1 MHVLV
6 ATTGVL
12 TPGPVVEFVK
22 RLLGGRGKCT
32 VTTVIE
38 VPRSFLEELRGDTWH
53 PLEDGSSASWTDE
66 EDALIARY
74 VDERGRRLTEPLV
87 AALDASGIQST
98 AIYREGEDPA
108 VTISRLA
115 RDIDAGVIVLGAT
128 RQIFDQSAWESV
140 SARVMLESGRPV
152 LVVPPPPHR
161 ETVDDKTETRTD

>member
-12 TPGPVVEFVK
+12 SPGPVVDFVK
-22 RLLGGRGKCT
+22 RLLGERGRCT

-38 VPRSFLEELRGDTWH
+38 VPRSFLEELRGDSWH
-53 PLEDGSSASWTDE
+53 PLAEGAAATWTDE

-87 AALDASGIQST
+87 AALDASGIESK
-98 AIYREGEDPA
+98 ALYREGEDPA
-108 VTISRLA
+108 LTISRLA

-140 SARVMLESGRPV
+140 SARVMLESGKPV
-152 LVVPPPPHR
+152 LVVPPQPKDGVEGEDTP
-161 ETVDDKTETRTD
+161 DD

>member
-12 TPGPVVEFVK
+12 TPGPVVDFAK
-22 RLLGGRGKCT
+22 RLLGDNGRCT

-38 VPRSFLEELRGDTWH
+38 VPRSFLEELRGDSWH
-53 PLEDGSSASWTDE
+53 PLAEGRSAAWTDE

-74 VDERGRRLTEPLV
+74 VEERGRRLTEPLV
-87 AALDASGIQST
+87 AALDASGIESK
-98 AIYREGEDPA
+98 AVYREGEDPA

-115 RDIDAGVIVLGAT
+115 KDIDAGVIVLGAT

-152 LVVPPPPHR
+152 LVVPP
-161 ETVDDKTETRTD
+161 TSKDVVDDLTEREVE

>member
-12 TPGPVVEFVK
+12 SPGPVVEFVK
-22 RLLGGRGKCT
+22 RLVGDNGRCT

-53 PLEDGSSASWTDE
+53 PLEDGSSASWTDA

-87 AALDASGIQST
+87 AALGASNIESK

-115 RDIDAGVIVLGAT
+115 KDIDAGVIVLGAT

-152 LVVPPPPHR
+152 LVVPR
-161 ETVDDKTETRTD
+161 ETRDLADDESPGDD

>member
-1 MHVLV
+1 MDVLV

-12 TPGPVVEFVK
+12 SPGPVVEFVR
-22 RLLGGRGKCT
+22 RLLGKRGKCT

-53 PLEDGSSASWTDE
+53 PLEDGGSASWTE
-66 EDALIARY
+66 AEDALIARY
-74 VDERGRRLTEPLV
+74 VEERGKRLTEPLV
-87 AALDASGIQST
+87 AALDAAGIPSK

-115 RDIDAGVIVLGAT
+115 RDIDAGVIVLGST

-140 SARVMLESGRPV
+140 SARVMLEAGRPV
-152 LVVPPPPHR
+152 LVVPPAPK
-161 ETVDDKTETRTD
+161 ETAEDTQSPAE

>member
-12 TPGPVVEFVK
+12 SPGPVVDFVK
-22 RLLGGRGKCT
+22 RLLGERGRCT

-38 VPRSFLEELRGDTWH
+38 VPRSFLEELRGDSWH
-53 PLEDGSSASWTDE
+53 PLAEGASATWTDE

-87 AALDASGIQST
+87 AALDASGIESN

-108 VTISRLA
+108 LTISHLA
-115 RDIDAGVIVLGAT
+115 RDIDAGVIVLGST

-152 LVVPPPPHR
+152 LVVPPQPK
-161 ETVDDKTETRTD
+161 EVINDESESDD

>member
-12 TPGPVVEFVK
+12 SPGPVVDFVK
-22 RLLGGRGKCT
+22 RLLGERGRCT

-38 VPRSFLEELRGDTWH
+38 VPRSFLEELRGDSWH
-53 PLEDGSSASWTDE
+53 PLAEGASASWTEE

-87 AALDASGIQST
+87 AALEASGIESK
-98 AIYREGEDPA
+98 AVYREGEDPA
-108 VTISRLA
+108 LTISRLA

-140 SARVMLESGRPV
+140 SARVMLESGKPV
-152 LVVPPPPHR
+152 LVVPPEPK
-161 ETVDDKTETRTD
+161 ETASAENSEGGD

>member
-22 RLLGGRGKCT
+22 RLLGGSGKCT

-53 PLEDGSSASWTDE
+53 PLEDGASASWTDE

-87 AALDASGIQST
+87 AALDASGVEST
-98 AIYREGEDPA
+98 AVYREGEDPA

-115 RDIDAGVIVLGAT
+115 KDIDAGVIVLGAT

-152 LVVPPPPHR
+152 LVVPPQQK
-161 ETVDDKTETRTD
+161 EAIDDKTEAVVD

>member
-12 TPGPVVEFVK
+12 SPGPVVEFAA
-22 RLLGGRGKCT
+22 RLTAGKGRVT

-38 VPRSFLEELRGDTWH
+38 VPRSFLEDLRGDGWN
-53 PLEDGSSASWTDE
+53 PLEEGRNASWTDE

-74 VDERGRRLTEPLV
+74 VEERGRRLTEPLV
-87 AALDASGIQST
+87 AALEASGIESK

-108 VTISRLA
+108 LTISRLA
-115 RDIDAGVIVLGAT
+115 SDIDAGVIVLGST

-152 LVVPPPPHR
+152 LVVPPQQKEPP
-161 ETVDDKTETRTD
+161 DDEAKDAS

>member
-12 TPGPVVEFVK
+12 SPGPVVDFVK
-22 RLLGGRGKCT
+22 RLLGANGKCT

-38 VPRSFLEELRGDTWH
+38 VPRSFLEELRGDSWH
-53 PLEDGSSASWTDE
+53 PLAEGHSAAWTDE

-74 VDERGRRLTEPLV
+74 VEERGRRLTEPLV
-87 AALDASGIQST
+87 AALDASGIASK
-98 AIYREGEDPA
+98 AVYREGEDPA

-115 RDIDAGVIVLGAT
+115 KDIDAGVIVLGAT

-152 LVVPPPPHR
+152 LVVPPTSR
-161 ETVDDKTETRTD
+161 DIVDDLTEPTAE

>member
-12 TPGPVVEFVK
+12 SPGPVVDFVK
-22 RLLGGRGKCT
+22 RLLGERGRCT
-32 VTTVIE
+32 VTTVVE
-38 VPRSFLEELRGDTWH
+38 VPRSFLEELRGDSWH
-53 PLEDGSSASWTDE
+53 PLAEGASATWTEE

-87 AALDASGIQST
+87 AALEAHSIESK

-152 LVVPPPPHR
+152 LVVPPQPKEPA
-161 ETVDDKTETRTD
+161 EDTSDDTEG

>member
-12 TPGPVVEFVK
+12 SPGPVVDFAK
-22 RLLGGRGKCT
+22 RLLGERGKCT

-38 VPRSFLEELRGDTWH
+38 VPRSFLEELRGDSWH
-53 PLEDGSSASWTDE
+53 PLSERSTASWTDE

-74 VDERGRRLTEPLV
+74 VEERGRRLTEPLV
-87 AALDASGIQST
+87 AALAASGIESK
-98 AIYREGEDPA
+98 AIFREGEDPA
-108 VTISRLA
+108 LTISRLA

-152 LVVPPPPHR
+152 LVVPPEPK
-161 ETVDDKTETRTD
+161 ELIDEEVSDGD

>member
-12 TPGPVVEFVK
+12 SPGPVVDFVR
-22 RLLGGRGKCT
+22 RLLGEHGRCT

-38 VPRSFLEELRGDTWH
+38 VPRSFLEELRGDSWH
-53 PLEDGSSASWTDE
+53 PLAEGGSATWTDE

-87 AALDASGIQST
+87 AALDASGIESK
-98 AIYREGEDPA
+98 AVYREGEDPA
-108 VTISRLA
+108 MTISHLA

-152 LVVPPPPHR
+152 LVVPPEPKEPAG
-161 ETVDDKTETRTD
+161 EEESADD

>member
-12 TPGPVVEFVK
+12 SPGPVVDFVR
-22 RLLGGRGKCT
+22 RLLGERGRCT

-38 VPRSFLEELRGDTWH
+38 VPRSFLEELRGDSWH
-53 PLEDGSSASWTDE
+53 PLAEGGTATWTDE

-87 AALDASGIQST
+87 AALEASGIESK

-108 VTISRLA
+108 MTISHLA
-115 RDIDAGVIVLGAT
+115 RDIDAGVIVLGST

-152 LVVPPPPHR
+152 LVVPPEAKEAVPEE
-161 ETVDDKTETRTD
+161 ETEGGE